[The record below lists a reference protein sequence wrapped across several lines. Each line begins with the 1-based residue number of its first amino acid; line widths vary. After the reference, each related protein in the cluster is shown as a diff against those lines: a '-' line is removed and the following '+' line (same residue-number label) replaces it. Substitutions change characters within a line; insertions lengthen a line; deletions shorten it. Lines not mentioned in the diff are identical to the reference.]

1 MDKRYEVYALADA
14 HFYETPDRL
23 AGAGEAAPLYA
34 TARRAVPEGWEA
46 TRVGDWLTLSPLGPD
61 GTPAAG
67 PAQGWKIHASATRAN
82 AEEIAAA
89 VWDYCVPRRIPF
101 KFVPGPHL
109 LHLRNTKY
117 AARDSSGKFVTVYP
131 ADEEQLHTVLSELG
145 ALLKGFE
152 GPYILTD
159 LRWGD
164 GPLYVRYGAFARR
177 FVVDER
183 GSLVPAVLDGDGRLV
198 PDRRA
203 PSFQVPEWVTLPAFL
218 EPHLAARNTTT
229 VGELPYRIEKAL
241 HFSNGG
247 GVYAGTD
254 LRDGRK
260 VVLKE
265 GRPHAGL
272 ASDGADA
279 IARLEREKRA
289 LEAVSGTG
297 VVPEVRD
304 WFTLGDHRFLVMD
317 FVEGRPLNAFFAERH
332 PLLSPDP
339 APGAVAAYT
348 TWAVRIH
355 RAVERAVEKV
365 HARGIVFND
374 LHVFNVMVAPDE
386 ESVFLIDFEAAAR
399 AEENGRQV
407 VAHPGFFAPAD
418 RRGAEVDR
426 YALACLR
433 LALFL
438 PVTTLFVVDRGK
450 AAHLAEVI
458 AEQFPDVPRDF
469 LDEAVA
475 EITRAPSE
483 RGGPVT
489 GGAGTGARSTV
500 PAVPAV
506 PSVPASRVEPGDWPH
521 SRDSMVKAILA
532 SATPERDDRL
542 FPGDVAQFSDGGGLG
557 LAHGAAGVLYALAAT
572 GADRYDEGELW
583 LLDHTAPAPTGTPL
597 GFYDG
602 LAGVAHV
609 LDLLGHRQRALDLV
623 DGILRERW
631 QNLSSDLH
639 GGLAGLGLVLGHLA
653 HMTGEPELRERAE
666 EAADILV
673 RRLAEPA
680 AGAPRRRAG
689 LLRGASGP
697 ALFLLRHYEA
707 TGERALLDAAASALR
722 RDLECCV
729 ERENGALEVDEG
741 WRTMPYLG
749 DGSVGVGLVLDEYLA
764 AAAGGPWT
772 SPYDSEPPG
781 GAARGGRSATGGAQ
795 SPAGADGPTTGGTRP
810 PAADDGRTIPGDER
824 TTAGGRPGHANTG
837 TAAADDRPATPG
849 ALSATR
855 ADARAAADDRRATA
869 VGGPGHGST
878 GPTSEGAGPAAGRGG
893 PAARSA
899 GPVIGGDGRVA
910 GSGGPGAERAAGNG
924 AHTADAFE
932 RARAGI
938 VTAATSRFYAQ
949 PGLFQGRAGMILH
962 LARTT
967 APGATRARLERQID
981 GLGWLAMSYQGQLAF
996 PGHQM
1001 MRLSMDLATGT
1012 AGCLLALAA
1021 ALDEG
1026 AGAHLPFLPPP
1037 HRRPH

>member
-1 MDKRYEVYALADA
+1 MDKRYEVYALADR

-23 AGAGEAAPLYA
+23 SAPGTDTATPLFE
-34 TARRAVPEGWEA
+34 TARREVPEAWSSA
-46 TRVGDWLTLSPLGPD
+46 RVGDWLTLTPLDEDGGPL
-61 GTPAAG
+61 PG

-82 AEEIAAA
+82 ADRVAAV

-117 AARDSSGKFVTVYP
+117 AGRDTSGKFVTVYP
-131 ADEEQLHTVLSELG
+131 SDEDQLHEILSELG
-145 ALLKGFE
+145 KLLEGFE

-159 LRWGD
+159 LRWYD
-164 GPLYVRYGAFARR
+164 GPLYVRYGAFART

-183 GSLVPAVLDGDGRLV
+183 GSLVPAVRDGSGQPV

-229 VGELPYRIEKAL
+229 VGDLPYRIEKAL

-254 LRDGRK
+254 TRDGRK

-279 IARLEREKRA
+279 IVRLEREKLA
-289 LEAVSGTG
+289 LERVAGTG

-304 WFTLGDHRFLVMD
+304 WFLLGEHRFLVMD
-317 FVEGRPLNAFFAERH
+317 FVEGRPLNSFFAQRH
-332 PLLSPDP
+332 PLLTPDP
-339 APGAVAAYT
+339 APDAVAAYT
-348 TWAVRIH
+348 AWALRIH
-355 RAVERAVEKV
+355 AAVERAMEAV

-374 LHVFNVMVAPDE
+374 LHIFNVIVAPDE
-386 ESVFLIDFEAAAR
+386 ESVFLIDFEAAAP

-407 VAHPGFFAPAD
+407 VAHPGFFAPPD
-418 RRGAEVDR
+418 RTGIDVDR

-458 AEQFPDVPRDF
+458 AGQFPDVPREF
-469 LDEAVA
+469 LDKAVA
-475 EITRAPSE
+475 EITRGEGAVAPAFV
-483 RGGPVT
+483 R
-489 GGAGTGARSTV
+489 
-500 PAVPAV
+500 
-506 PSVPASRVEPGDWPH
+506 PGDWPH

-557 LAHGAAGVLYALAAT
+557 LAHGAAGVLYALDAT
-572 GADRYDEGELW
+572 GADRYEEGERW
-583 LLDHTAPAPTGTPL
+583 LLDRTAPSPIGTPL
-597 GFYDG
+597 GLYDG

-609 LDLLGHRQRALDLV
+609 LDRLGHRERALGLIS
-623 DGILRERW
+623 GILAERW

-639 GGLAGLGLVLGHLA
+639 GGLAGLGLVLGQLA
-653 HMTGEPELRERAE
+653 ADTGESELRERAA

-673 RRLAEPA
+673 RRLAEPRPTT
-680 AGAPRRRAG
+680 PRRRAG

-697 ALFLLRHYEA
+697 ALFLLRQYES
-707 TGERALLDAAASALR
+707 TGDRRLLDAATDALR

-729 ERENGALEVDEG
+729 VQRGGGLEVDEG
-741 WRTMPYLG
+741 WRTLPYLG
-749 DGSVGVGLVLDEYLA
+749 DGSVGLGMVLDDALA
-764 AAAGGPWT
+764 QVPDQGG
-772 SPYDSEPPG
+772 E
-781 GAARGGRSATGGAQ
+781 
-795 SPAGADGPTTGGTRP
+795 
-810 PAADDGRTIPGDER
+810 
-824 TTAGGRPGHANTG
+824 
-837 TAAADDRPATPG
+837 
-849 ALSATR
+849 
-855 ADARAAADDRRATA
+855 
-869 VGGPGHGST
+869 
-878 GPTSEGAGPAAGRGG
+878 
-893 PAARSA
+893 
-899 GPVIGGDGRVA
+899 
-910 GSGGPGAERAAGNG
+910 
-924 AHTADAFE
+924 FE
-932 RARAGI
+932 RARAG
-938 VTAATSRFYAQ
+938 VLTAATSRFYAQ

-967 APGATRARLERQID
+967 APGAGAHRLAEQVA
-981 GLGWLAMSYQGQLAF
+981 GLGWFAMSYEGQLAF

-1001 MRLSMDLATGT
+1001 MRLSMDLGTGT
-1012 AGCLLALAA
+1012 AGCLLALGAA
-1021 ALDEG
+1021 FGDAESAPG
-1026 AGAHLPFLPPP
+1026 LPFLPPP
-1037 HRRPH
+1037 RRPTQRGSAT

>member
-23 AGAGEAAPLYA
+23 TGDGPAPLFD
-34 TARRAVPEGWEA
+34 TARRPVPEGWTSA
-46 TRVGDWLTLSPLGPD
+46 RTGDWLTLTPLDADGSPAP
-61 GTPAAG
+61 G
-67 PAQGWKIHASATRAN
+67 PAQGWKIHASATRTN
-82 AEEIAAA
+82 AERIAAI
-89 VWDYCVPRRIPF
+89 VWDYCVPRRVPF

-117 AARDSSGKFVTVYP
+117 AGRDTSGKFVTVYP
-131 ADEEQLHTVLSELG
+131 SDDEQLHTVLRELG
-145 ALLKGFE
+145 ALLEGFE

-159 LRWGD
+159 LRWSD
-164 GPLYVRYGAFARR
+164 GPLYVRYGAFARSY
-177 FVVDER
+177 VVDDR
-183 GSLVPAVLDGDGRLV
+183 GSLVPAVRDGAGTLV

-203 PSFQVPEWVTLPAFL
+203 PSFQVPEWVTLPPFL

-254 LRDGRK
+254 TRNGRK

-279 IARLEREKRA
+279 ITRLEREKRA
-289 LEAVSGTG
+289 LEAVAGTG

-317 FVEGRPLNAFFAERH
+317 LVEGRPLNSFFAERH

-339 APGAVAAYT
+339 DPRAVAAYT
-348 TWAVRIH
+348 AWAVRIH
-355 RAVERAVEKV
+355 GAVERAVRKV

-374 LHVFNVMVAPDE
+374 LHVFNIMVAPDE
-386 ESVFLIDFEAAAR
+386 ESVFLIDFEAAAPTG
-399 AEENGRQV
+399 ENGRQV
-407 VAHPGFFAPAD
+407 VAHPGFFAPPD
-418 RRGAEVDR
+418 RRGADVDR

-450 AAHLAEVI
+450 AAHLAEVV
-458 AEQFPDVPRDF
+458 AEQFPDVPGEF

-475 EITRAPSE
+475 EITRAVRPAGPAPE
-483 RGGPVT
+483 GGGSQAP
-489 GGAGTGARSTV
+489 ARI
-500 PAVPAV
+500 AARV
-506 PSVPASRVEPGDWPH
+506 PSAPAFRVEPRDWPH

-557 LAHGAAGVLYALAAT
+557 LAHGAAGVLYALSVT
-572 GADRYDEGELW
+572 GAERHDDGERW

-597 GFYDG
+597 GLYDG

-631 QNLSSDLH
+631 QNLSSDLQ
-639 GGLAGLGLVLGHLA
+639 GGLAGLGLVLGDLA
-653 HMTGEPELRERAE
+653 RRTGEPGLRERAA
-666 EAADILV
+666 EAADIVV
-673 RRLAEPA
+673 RRLAEPV
-680 AGAPRRRAG
+680 PDTPRRRRAG

-697 ALFLLRHYEA
+697 ALFLLRQYEQ
-707 TGERALLDAAASALR
+707 TGERRLLEAAGVALR
-722 RDLECCV
+722 RDLAACS
-729 ERENGALEVDEG
+729 EREGGALEVDEG
-741 WRTMPYLG
+741 WRTLPYLG
-749 DGSVGVGLVLDEYLA
+749 DGSVGVGAVLDEYA
-764 AAAGGPWT
+764 AHAE
-772 SPYDSEPPG
+772 D
-781 GAARGGRSATGGAQ
+781 ATGEF
-795 SPAGADGPTTGGTRP
+795 D
-810 PAADDGRTIPGDER
+810 
-824 TTAGGRPGHANTG
+824 
-837 TAAADDRPATPG
+837 
-849 ALSATR
+849 
-855 ADARAAADDRRATA
+855 
-869 VGGPGHGST
+869 
-878 GPTSEGAGPAAGRGG
+878 
-893 PAARSA
+893 
-899 GPVIGGDGRVA
+899 
-910 GSGGPGAERAAGNG
+910 
-924 AHTADAFE
+924 

-938 VTAATSRFYAQ
+938 LTAATSRFYAQ

-962 LARTT
+962 LARTGT
-967 APGATRARLERQID
+967 PGATRSRLDEQIAA
-981 GLGWLAMSYQGQLAF
+981 LGWFAMPYQGQLAF

-1001 MRLSMDLATGT
+1001 MRLSMDLGTGT

-1021 ALDEG
+1021 ALDPDGSG
-1026 AGAHLPFLPPP
+1026 ATAHLPFLPPP
-1037 HRRPH
+1037 HRRPS

>member
-1 MDKRYEVYALADA
+1 MDKRYEVYALADR

-23 AGAGEAAPLYA
+23 SAPGTDTAAPLFD
-34 TARRAVPEGWEA
+34 TARREVPEGWSSA
-46 TRVGDWLTLSPLGPD
+46 RIGDWLTLTPLDDDGGPL
-61 GTPAAG
+61 PG

-82 AEEIAAA
+82 ADRVAAL

-117 AARDSSGKFVTVYP
+117 AGRDTSGKFVTVYP
-131 ADEEQLHTVLSELG
+131 SDEDQLHEILSELG
-145 ALLKGFE
+145 KVLEGFE

-159 LRWGD
+159 LRWYD
-164 GPLYVRYGAFARR
+164 GPLYVRYGAFART

-183 GSLVPAVLDGDGRLV
+183 GSLVPAVRDGSGKSV

-229 VGELPYRIEKAL
+229 VGDLPYRIEKAL

-254 LRDGRK
+254 TRDGRK

-279 IARLEREKRA
+279 IVRLEREKLA
-289 LEAVSGTG
+289 LERVAGTG

-304 WFTLGDHRFLVMD
+304 WFLLGEHRFLVMD
-317 FVEGRPLNAFFAERH
+317 FIEGRPLNSFFAERH
-332 PLLSPDP
+332 PLLTPDP
-339 APGAVAAYT
+339 DPDAVAAYT
-348 TWAVRIH
+348 AWALRIH
-355 RAVERAVEKV
+355 GAVERAMEAV

-374 LHVFNVMVAPDE
+374 LHIFNVIVAPDE
-386 ESVFLIDFEAAAR
+386 ESVFLIDFEAAAP

-407 VAHPGFFAPAD
+407 VAHPGFFAPPD
-418 RRGAEVDR
+418 RRGVDVDR

-458 AEQFPDVPRDF
+458 AGQFPDVPREF
-469 LDEAVA
+469 LDKAVA
-475 EITRAPSE
+475 EITR
-483 RGGPVT
+483 
-489 GGAGTGARSTV
+489 GTGTIS
-500 PAVPAV
+500 
-506 PSVPASRVEPGDWPH
+506 PASVRPGDWPY

-557 LAHGAAGVLYALAAT
+557 LAHGAAGVLYALDVT
-572 GADRYDEGELW
+572 GADRYEEGERW
-583 LLDHTAPAPTGTPL
+583 LLGRTAPPPIGTPL
-597 GFYDG
+597 GLYDG

-609 LDLLGHRQRALDLV
+609 LDRLGHRRRALDLIS
-623 DGILRERW
+623 GILAERW

-639 GGLAGLGLVLGHLA
+639 GGLAGLGLVLGQLA
-653 HMTGEPELRERAE
+653 ADTGESELRERAA

-673 RRLAEPA
+673 RRLAEPHPA
-680 AGAPRRRAG
+680 TPRRRAG

-697 ALFLLRHYEA
+697 ALFLLRQYEL
-707 TGERALLDAAASALR
+707 TGDRRLLDAATTALR

-729 ERENGALEVDEG
+729 VQRGGGLEVDEG
-741 WRTMPYLG
+741 WRTLPYLG
-749 DGSVGVGLVLDEYLA
+749 DGSVGVGMVLDDLLA
-764 AAAGGPWT
+764 
-772 SPYDSEPPG
+772 
-781 GAARGGRSATGGAQ
+781 Q
-795 SPAGADGPTTGGTRP
+795 
-810 PAADDGRTIPGDER
+810 
-824 TTAGGRPGHANTG
+824 
-837 TAAADDRPATPG
+837 
-849 ALSATR
+849 
-855 ADARAAADDRRATA
+855 
-869 VGGPGHGST
+869 V
-878 GPTSEGAGPAAGRGG
+878 
-893 PAARSA
+893 
-899 GPVIGGDGRVA
+899 
-910 GSGGPGAERAAGNG
+910 GAETGE
-924 AHTADAFE
+924 FE

-938 VTAATSRFYAQ
+938 LTAATSRFYAQ

-967 APGATRARLERQID
+967 APGADARRLAEQVA
-981 GLGWLAMSYQGQLAF
+981 GLGWFAMSYEGQLAF

-1001 MRLSMDLATGT
+1001 MRLSMDLGTGT
-1012 AGCLLALAA
+1012 AGCLLALGAA
-1021 ALDEG
+1021 FGD
-1026 AGAHLPFLPPP
+1026 AGPMPGLPFLPPL
-1037 HRRPH
+1037 RRPTQRGSAI

>member
-23 AGAGEAAPLYA
+23 TGDGPAPQFD
-34 TARRAVPEGWEA
+34 TACRPVPEGWTSA
-46 TRVGDWLTLSPLGPD
+46 RTGDWLTLTPLDADGSPAP
-61 GTPAAG
+61 G

-82 AEEIAAA
+82 AERIAAI
-89 VWDYCVPRRIPF
+89 VWDYCVPRRVPF

-117 AARDSSGKFVTVYP
+117 AGRDTSGKFVTVYP
-131 ADEEQLHTVLSELG
+131 SDEERLHTVLRELG
-145 ALLKGFE
+145 ALLEGFE

-159 LRWGD
+159 LRWSD
-164 GPLYVRYGAFARR
+164 GPLYVRYGAFARSY
-177 FVVDER
+177 VVDDR
-183 GSLVPAVLDGDGRLV
+183 GSLVPAVRDGAGTLV

-203 PSFQVPEWVTLPAFL
+203 PSFQVPEWVTLPPFL

-254 LRDGRK
+254 TRTGRK

-279 IARLEREKRA
+279 ITRLEREKRA
-289 LEAVSGTG
+289 LEAVAGTG

-317 FVEGRPLNAFFAERH
+317 LVEGRPLNSFFAERH

-339 APGAVAAYT
+339 DPRAVAAYT
-348 TWAVRIH
+348 AWAVRIH
-355 RAVERAVEKV
+355 GAVERAVREV

-374 LHVFNVMVAPDE
+374 LHVFNIMVAPDE
-386 ESVFLIDFEAAAR
+386 ESVYLIDFEAAAP
-399 AEENGRQV
+399 AGENGRQV
-407 VAHPGFFAPAD
+407 VAHPGFFAPPD
-418 RRGAEVDR
+418 RRGADVDR

-458 AEQFPDVPRDF
+458 AEQFPDVPREF

-475 EITRAPSE
+475 EITRDVRADGPAPD
-483 RGGPVT
+483 GG
-489 GGAGTGARSTV
+489 GSGAQVRAAAR
-500 PAVPAV
+500 V
-506 PSVPASRVEPGDWPH
+506 PSAPAFRVEPGDWPH

-557 LAHGAAGVLYALAAT
+557 LAHGAAGVLYALAVT
-572 GADRYDEGELW
+572 GAERHDDGERW
-583 LLDHTAPAPTGTPL
+583 LLDHTDPAPTGTPL
-597 GFYDG
+597 GLYDG

-631 QNLSSDLH
+631 QNLSFDLH
-639 GGLAGLGLVLGHLA
+639 GGLAGLGLVLGDLA
-653 HMTGEPELRERAE
+653 RRTGEPGLRERAA
-666 EAADILV
+666 EAADIV
-673 RRLAEPA
+673 VTRLAEPV
-680 AGAPRRRAG
+680 PDTPRRRRAG

-697 ALFLLRHYEA
+697 ALFLLRQYEQS
-707 TGERALLDAAASALR
+707 GERRLLEAAGVALR
-722 RDLECCV
+722 RDLAACS
-729 ERENGALEVDEG
+729 EREGGALEVDEG
-741 WRTMPYLG
+741 WRTLPYLG
-749 DGSVGVGLVLDEYLA
+749 DGSVGVGAVLDDHA
-764 AAAGGPWT
+764 AHAGDP
-772 SPYDSEPPG
+772 
-781 GAARGGRSATGGAQ
+781 TGEF
-795 SPAGADGPTTGGTRP
+795 D
-810 PAADDGRTIPGDER
+810 
-824 TTAGGRPGHANTG
+824 
-837 TAAADDRPATPG
+837 
-849 ALSATR
+849 
-855 ADARAAADDRRATA
+855 
-869 VGGPGHGST
+869 
-878 GPTSEGAGPAAGRGG
+878 
-893 PAARSA
+893 
-899 GPVIGGDGRVA
+899 
-910 GSGGPGAERAAGNG
+910 
-924 AHTADAFE
+924 

-938 VTAATSRFYAQ
+938 LTAATSRFYAQ

-962 LARTT
+962 LARTST
-967 APGATRARLERQID
+967 PGATRSRLAEQIAA
-981 GLGWLAMSYQGQLAF
+981 LGWFAMPYQGQLAF

-1001 MRLSMDLATGT
+1001 MRLSMDLGTGT

-1021 ALDEG
+1021 ALDPDGTG
-1026 AGAHLPFLPPP
+1026 ATAHLPFLPPP
-1037 HRRPH
+1037 HRRPS

>member
-23 AGAGEAAPLYA
+23 TGDGPAPLFD
-34 TARRAVPEGWEA
+34 TARRPVPEGWTSA
-46 TRVGDWLTLSPLGPD
+46 RIGDWLTLTPLDADGSPAP
-61 GTPAAG
+61 G
-67 PAQGWKIHASATRAN
+67 PAQGWKIHASATRVN
-82 AEEIAAA
+82 AERIAAI
-89 VWDYCVPRRIPF
+89 VWDYCVPRRVPF

-117 AARDSSGKFVTVYP
+117 AGRDTSGKFVTVYP
-131 ADEEQLHTVLSELG
+131 SDEERLHTVLRELG
-145 ALLKGFE
+145 ALLEGFE

-159 LRWGD
+159 LRWSD
-164 GPLYVRYGAFARR
+164 GPLYVRYGAFARSY
-177 FVVDER
+177 VVDDR
-183 GSLVPAVLDGDGRLV
+183 GSLVPAVRDGAGTLV

-203 PSFQVPEWVTLPAFL
+203 PSFQVPEWVTLPPFL

-254 LRDGRK
+254 TRDGRK

-279 IARLEREKRA
+279 ITRLEREKRA
-289 LEAVSGTG
+289 LEAVAGTG

-317 FVEGRPLNAFFAERH
+317 LVEGRPLNSFFAERH

-339 APGAVAAYT
+339 DPRAVAAYT
-348 TWAVRIH
+348 AWAVRIH
-355 RAVERAVEKV
+355 GAVERAVRTV

-374 LHVFNVMVAPDE
+374 LHVFNIMVAPDE
-386 ESVFLIDFEAAAR
+386 ESVYLIDFEAAAPVG
-399 AEENGRQV
+399 ENGRQV
-407 VAHPGFFAPAD
+407 VAHPGFFAPPD
-418 RRGAEVDR
+418 RRGADVDR

-458 AEQFPDVPRDF
+458 AEQFPDVPTEF

-475 EITRAPSE
+475 EITRDIRAD
-483 RGGPVT
+483 G
-489 GGAGTGARSTV
+489 TV
-500 PAVPAV
+500 PDDTAPDGGGSGAPVRVAARV
-506 PSVPASRVEPGDWPH
+506 PSAPAFRVEPGDWPH

-557 LAHGAAGVLYALAAT
+557 LAHGAAGVLYALAVT
-572 GADRYDEGELW
+572 GAERHEDGERW
-583 LLDHTAPAPTGTPL
+583 LLEHTAPAPTGTPL
-597 GFYDG
+597 GLYDG

-631 QNLSSDLH
+631 QNLSSDLN
-639 GGLAGLGLVLGHLA
+639 GGLAGLGLVLGDLA
-653 HMTGEPELRERAE
+653 RRTGEPGLRERAA
-666 EAADILV
+666 EAADIVV
-673 RRLAEPA
+673 RRLAEPV
-680 AGAPRRRAG
+680 PDTPRRRRAG

-697 ALFLLRHYEA
+697 ALFLLRQYEA
-707 TGERALLDAAASALR
+707 TGERRLLEAAGVALR
-722 RDLECCV
+722 RDLASCT
-729 ERENGALEVDEG
+729 EREGGALEVDEG
-741 WRTMPYLG
+741 WRTLPYLG
-749 DGSVGVGLVLDEYLA
+749 DGSVGVGAVLDDHA
-764 AAAGGPWT
+764 AHAE
-772 SPYDSEPPG
+772 D
-781 GAARGGRSATGGAQ
+781 
-795 SPAGADGPTTGGTRP
+795 
-810 PAADDGRTIPGDER
+810 
-824 TTAGGRPGHANTG
+824 TAGEFG
-837 TAAADDRPATPG
+837 
-849 ALSATR
+849 
-855 ADARAAADDRRATA
+855 
-869 VGGPGHGST
+869 
-878 GPTSEGAGPAAGRGG
+878 
-893 PAARSA
+893 
-899 GPVIGGDGRVA
+899 
-910 GSGGPGAERAAGNG
+910 
-924 AHTADAFE
+924 

-938 VTAATSRFYAQ
+938 LTAATSRFYAQ

-967 APGATRARLERQID
+967 TPGATRTRLAEQIAA
-981 GLGWLAMSYQGQLAF
+981 LGWFAMPYQGQLAF

-1001 MRLSMDLATGT
+1001 MRLSMDLGTGT

-1021 ALDEG
+1021 ALDPDGTG
-1026 AGAHLPFLPPP
+1026 ATAHLPFLPPP
-1037 HRRPH
+1037 HRRPS

>member
-23 AGAGEAAPLYA
+23 TGDGPAPLFD
-34 TARRAVPEGWEA
+34 TARRPVPEGWTSA
-46 TRVGDWLTLSPLGPD
+46 RTGDWLTLTPLDADGSPAP
-61 GTPAAG
+61 G

-82 AEEIAAA
+82 AERIAAV
-89 VWDYCVPRRIPF
+89 VWDYCVPRRVPF

-117 AARDSSGKFVTVYP
+117 AGRDTSGKFVTVYP
-131 ADEEQLHTVLSELG
+131 SDEERLHTVLRELG
-145 ALLKGFE
+145 ALLEGFE

-159 LRWGD
+159 LRWSD
-164 GPLYVRYGAFARR
+164 GPLYVRYGAFARSY
-177 FVVDER
+177 VVDDR
-183 GSLVPAVLDGDGRLV
+183 GSLVPAVRDGAGTLV

-203 PSFQVPEWVTLPAFL
+203 PSFQVPEWVTLPPFL

-254 LRDGRK
+254 TRDGRK

-279 IARLEREKRA
+279 ITRLEREKRA
-289 LEAVSGTG
+289 LEAVAGTG

-304 WFTLGDHRFLVMD
+304 WFALGDHRFLVMD
-317 FVEGRPLNAFFAERH
+317 LVEGRPLNSFFAERH
-332 PLLSPDP
+332 PLLRPDP
-339 APGAVAAYT
+339 DARAVAAYT
-348 TWAVRIH
+348 AWAVRIH
-355 RAVERAVEKV
+355 EAVERAVGKV

-374 LHVFNVMVAPDE
+374 LHVFNIMVAPDE
-386 ESVFLIDFEAAAR
+386 ESVYLIDFEAAAP
-399 AEENGRQV
+399 AGENGRQV
-407 VAHPGFFAPAD
+407 VAHPGFFAPPD
-418 RRGAEVDR
+418 RRGADVDR

-458 AEQFPDVPRDF
+458 AGQFPDVPRAF
-469 LDEAVA
+469 LDAAVA
-475 EITRAPSE
+475 EITRDLRTDGPTPDGPAPDG
-483 RGGPVT
+483 RGSGAPVR
-489 GGAGTGARSTV
+489 AAAR
-500 PAVPAV
+500 V
-506 PSVPASRVEPGDWPH
+506 PSAPAFRVEPGDWPY

-532 SATPERDDRL
+532 SATPERADRL

-572 GADRYDEGELW
+572 GAEPYEDGERW

-597 GFYDG
+597 GLYDG

-609 LDLLGHRQRALDLV
+609 LELLGHRQRALDLV

-631 QNLSSDLH
+631 QNLSSDLN
-639 GGLAGLGLVLGHLA
+639 GGLAGLGLVLGDLA
-653 HMTGEPELRERAE
+653 RRTGEPGLRERAA
-666 EAADILV
+666 EAADIVV
-673 RRLAEPA
+673 RRLAEPV
-680 AGAPRRRAG
+680 PDTPRRRRAG

-697 ALFLLRHYEA
+697 ALFLLRQYEA
-707 TGERALLDAAASALR
+707 TGDRRLLEAAGGALR
-722 RDLECCV
+722 RDLAVCA
-729 ERENGALEVDEG
+729 EREDGALEVDEG
-741 WRTMPYLG
+741 WRTLPYLG
-749 DGSVGVGLVLDEYLA
+749 DGSVGVGAVLDDHA
-764 AAAGGPWT
+764 AHDQDAAGELHQDAAG
-772 SPYDSEPPG
+772 EFRR
-781 GAARGGRSATGGAQ
+781 ARGG
-795 SPAGADGPTTGGTRP
+795 
-810 PAADDGRTIPGDER
+810 I
-824 TTAGGRPGHANTG
+824 
-837 TAAADDRPATPG
+837 
-849 ALSATR
+849 L
-855 ADARAAADDRRATA
+855 
-869 VGGPGHGST
+869 
-878 GPTSEGAGPAAGRGG
+878 
-893 PAARSA
+893 
-899 GPVIGGDGRVA
+899 
-910 GSGGPGAERAAGNG
+910 
-924 AHTADAFE
+924 
-932 RARAGI
+932 
-938 VTAATSRFYAQ
+938 TAATSRFYAQ

-967 APGATRARLERQID
+967 TPGATRTRLDAQIAA
-981 GLGWLAMSYQGQLAF
+981 LGWFAMPYQGQLAF

-1001 MRLSMDLATGT
+1001 MRLSMDLGTGT

-1021 ALDEG
+1021 ALDPDGAG

-1037 HRRPH
+1037 PGGPHDAAPRQPTES